1 MALLHLTG
9 ASVRGQPVSAA
20 SIAARHRIPGPLLSK
35 VMQDLARSG
44 LVESIKG
51 VTGGYRLRQAPA
63 KVTLGDVVAAMD
75 GPIQLAGCQSGC
87 DCEQRKGCNV
97 RAPLLRLNNAV
108 VAPFARIT
116 LADLKAGGHGG
127 ARGKSR
133 R

>member
-1 MALLHLTG
+1 MALLHLAG
-9 ASVRGQPVSAA
+9 AAVRSKPVSAA

-35 VMQDLARSG
+35 VMQDLARNG
-44 LVESIKG
+44 LVESVTG

-97 RAPLLRLNNAV
+97 RAPLLRLNEAV
-108 VAPFARIT
+108 VAPFERIT
-116 LADLKAGGHGG
+116 LADLKEGGHGG